1 MWSTEAFAGP
11 AFSGTAPVVETVRT
25 VAVIFCLAFG
35 GVLARAGLLALSASE
50 PEESEKGGETTT
62 GWDWIEGFL
71 FGGLVRGS
79 GNVRRNWKRL
89 AGPRRLVIAGSGL
102 FLFGILLYILG

>member
-11 AFSGTAPVVETVRT
+11 AFSGAAPVTDTVRT
-25 VAVIFCLAFG
+25 VLVIVCLALG
-35 GVLARAGLLALSASE
+35 GVLAWAGLLALSASD
-50 PEESEKGGETTT
+50 PEESERGRETTT

-71 FGGLVRGS
+71 FGGLISGS